1 MTAKSK
7 TSTGTFNYEA
17 PTEKEPRFKV
27 WPGNQPLHHEFLS
40 QADFDARFEIVPE
53 QPTTTTT

>member
-7 TSTGTFNYEA
+7 TSTTTVNF
-17 PTEKEPRFKV
+17 EPQTDKRVKV

-40 QADFDARFEIVPE
+40 QEDFDARFEIVPE
-53 QPTTTTT
+53 QPTTITK